1 MHEQSGLANHYT
13 AKPVVAGILNII
25 IGSFYLLG
33 ALFIVL
39 GILCYM
45 PVHGSIFNSFPA
57 NSAII
62 AFLVVVPVVS
72 LGILAIFGGI
82 RNLKREKWGWAL
94 SGSIAA
100 AIFTIIGVA
109 SIVLTALSKDEFTR

>member
-1 MHEQSGLANHYT
+1 MFASINAMQMNGIAGGWLVYTMTDSPLA
-13 AKPVVAGILNII
+13 
-25 IGSFYLLG
+25 
-33 ALFIVL
+33 L

-94 SGSIAA
+94 LGSIAA

-109 SIVLTALSKDEFTR
+109 SIVLTALSKEEFTR